1 MPLLEVDNIETFYG
15 NIRALKGV
23 SLNVDQG
30 EIVTLIGSNGAGKT
44 TTLRTISGLIRP
56 RRGQVRLAGKRI
68 DHVPANDIVRLGIGH
83 SPEGRRVFGRM
94 SVQENLEMGAFVRND
109 KVAIGQDMEHVLT
122 IFPRLRERLTQSAAT
137 LSGGEQQ
144 MLAMGRAMMS
154 RPKVLLLDEP
164 SMGLAPMLVETI
176 FKVVREVNEQGTT
189 ILLVE
194 QNALMALQV
203 ATRGYVI
210 ETGHI
215 VLEDTGASLLKSPQ
229 VRKAYLGEE

>member
-23 SLNVDQG
+23 SLNVEQG

-94 SVQENLEMGAFVRND
+94 SVHENLEMGAFVRND
-109 KVAIGQDMEHVLT
+109 RAAITQDMDRVLT
-122 IFPRLRERLTQSAAT
+122 IFPRLKERLTQSAAT

-176 FKVVREVNEQGTT
+176 FKVVREINEQGTT

-203 ATRGYVI
+203 AARGYVI

-215 VLEDTGASLLKSPQ
+215 VLEDTGANLLKSPQ

>member
-1 MPLLEVDNIETFYG
+1 
-15 NIRALKGV
+15 
-23 SLNVDQG
+23 
-30 EIVTLIGSNGAGKT
+30 
-44 TTLRTISGLIRP
+44 
-56 RRGQVRLAGKRI
+56 VRLAGKRI

-109 KVAIGQDMEHVLT
+109 REAIAQDMERVLT
-122 IFPRLRERLTQSAAT
+122 IFPRLRERIVQSAAT

-176 FKVVREVNEQGTT
+176 FKVVREINEQGTT

-203 ATRGYVI
+203 AARGYVI

-215 VLEDTGASLLKSPQ
+215 VLEDTGANLLKSPQ